1 MTDDNP
7 PPLQMLIEGNAAQAA
22 AEYRALMSAVE
33 AQPPGLLIRVSLVL
47 DIIDDVSR
55 LDGELDGMA
64 GSEVA
69 QLIRERIEEA
79 TR

>member
-1 MTDDNP
+1 MTADNP

-47 DIIDDVSR
+47 DIIDEVERDHDVDLHDIAAR
-55 LDGELDGMA
+55 
-64 GSEVA
+64 
-69 QLIRERIEEA
+69 IRERIEEA